1 VAVGD
6 KLRPPLTHILMG
18 IDGLRTHIAI
28 VSISLSL
35 GTLWNGLGFPA
46 HAEAVS
52 LPSGNHTEMGVQWVN
67 EGSPARRRLISEL

>member
-1 VAVGD
+1 MAVGD
-6 KLRPPLTHILMG
+6 KLRHPLTHILMG

-52 LPSGNHTEMGVQWVN
+52 LPSRNHTEVGVQRVN